1 VKKFL
6 SLILLLM
13 LSNAFINPVFGEE
26 TQAPPIPIE
35 TDQDKRDKIVFPVL
49 RDQLDVK
56 IKLAMEIASKSGTVT
71 TLDQS
76 AITEI
81 SDLLSRQISLWNLRL
96 IYNQSMASKYSKC
109 STDLTLSTAEL
120 QKCQMAYSSYG
131 AFAANALRN
140 QRANTE
146 SREYYLSVQK
156 KIDSAAAIYLM
167 NSKKT
172 TITCVKG
179 KLTKK
184 VTAVKPKCPSG
195 YKVKK

>member
-1 VKKFL
+1 MKKFL

-13 LSNAFINPVFGEE
+13 LSNAFINPVFGDE
-26 TQAPPIPIE
+26 TQSPPIPIE
-35 TDQDKRDKIVFPVL
+35 TEQDKRDKVVYPIL
-49 RDQLDVK
+49 RDQLQVK
-56 IKLAMEIASKSGTVT
+56 IKLAKEIASKSGTVT

-81 SDLLSRQISLWNLRL
+81 TDLLSRQISLWNLR
-96 IYNQSMASKYSKC
+96 ITYYQSMTSKFSKC

-120 QKCQMAYSSYG
+120 EKCRMAYESYRWN
-131 AFAANALRN
+131 AAKALSN
-140 QRANTE
+140 QRSGTT

-156 KIDSAAAIYLM
+156 QIDSEAAIYLM
-167 NSKKT
+167 NSKKV

-184 VTAVKPKCPSG
+184 VTAVKPKCPTG
-195 YKVKK
+195 YTIKK